1 MWYLKKQMDKLR
13 IWRNIWVTL
22 SIKFHVIRKTQNINE
37 SIHRIAVQLL
47 SLDNGC
53 LIPGHSLIKWI
64 AFTGKHWGPYVLTI
78 NHSSMNSLIRMA
90 PLRFIKKNAQ
100 SLEIEIYKYLRG
112 LSPLILGEVFKVIE
126 TIPYDLRMR
135 NELYARNQKSK
146 ISTETISFLP
156 PKIWALIPKNIKDS
170 SSLPGFKK
178 KIIKWKPNCS
188 CRLCKTYL
196 QHVGFIWLNSS
207 PTFLVFNS
215 F

>member
-1 MWYLKKQMDKLR
+1 MPHSRTFTNKMNRIHGKALRTVCSDYKSFFNELLDKDGSF
-13 IWRNIWVTL
+13 T
-22 SIKFHVIRKTQNINE
+22 
-37 SIHRIAVQLL
+37 IHQ
-47 SLDNGC
+47 
-53 LIPGHSLIKWI
+53 
-64 AFTGKHWGPYVLTI
+64 
-78 NHSSMNSLIRMA
+78 
-90 PLRFIKKNAQ
+90 KNAQ